1 MKRLLALALVLCLTP
16 VVATAQSIDIAW
28 TDMGPGCTTGEQASV
43 FACNTNSALQ
53 NRTIVTSFT
62 SHIDLPQFVGMT
74 ANIRVISSDPTLP
87 NWWRMGA
94 GECRSNGW
102 GAVSSPA
109 NLGLVECADPWG
121 TGSFIGGVT
130 HISGDGGANQARV
143 VADLAT
149 DVPQQLS
156 AGVEYYGEAITLT
169 VLRTT
174 GTGSCTGC
182 LSGACLV
189 LESIELFQVAGSP
202 GGDVITLTNP
212 SDPFISWNGGT
223 NCVTVAAKSSS
234 WGQVKT
240 LYR

>member
-1 MKRLLALALVLCLTP
+1 MKMLLALALVLCLAP
-16 VVATAQSIDIAW
+16 VTAFAQVIDIAW
-28 TDMGPGCTTGEQASV
+28 TDMGPGCSEGEQNAT
-43 FACNTNSALQ
+43 FTCTNNLAA
-53 NRTIVTSFT
+53 NNKTIVTSFVAP
-62 SHIDLPQFVGMT
+62 IPLPQFVGMT
-74 ANIRVISSDPTLP
+74 SNIRFQSNDPALP

-102 GAVSSPA
+102 GAVGSPA
-109 NLGLVECADPWG
+109 NAGLVECADPWG

-130 HISGDGGANQARV
+130 HLSGDGGPNRARI

-149 DVPQQLS
+149 DIPQQLA
-156 AGVEYYGEAITLT
+156 AGVEYYGEAITMT

-174 GTGSCTGC
+174 GTGSCAGC
-182 LSGACLV
+182 LSGGCLI

-202 GGDVITLTNP
+202 GGDVITLRNP
-212 SDPFISWNGGT
+212 SGNAIIDWQGG
-223 NCVTVAAKSSS
+223 CVTSSKSSS